1 VRVVHEAC
9 DRARQWVSADVDDEL
24 SRFERVL
31 LAAHTAA
38 CPSCR
43 EFHAATVA
51 ITTTLRAEPLEQPT
65 RLVEIRRARRRLR
78 ARLAPAVAA
87 MAVVAVGLGSVLAS
101 SDIQSGSVGSSLG
114 ERQSSSLAGVD
125 AINQS
130 MASALERASAQ
141 QPTVALAP
149 EPQQAGGP
157 VLQER

>member
-1 VRVVHEAC
+1 MHAAC
-9 DRARQWVSADVDDEL
+9 DRARQWVSADVDGEL

-31 LAAHTAA
+31 LTAHTAA

-51 ITTTLRAEPLEQPT
+51 ITTTLRSTPLERPE
-65 RLVEIRRARRRLR
+65 RLIEIRRARRRIR

-87 MAVVAVGLGSVLAS
+87 MAVVAVGLGSLVAS
-101 SDIQSGSVGSSLG
+101 SELQSGSVGSSLG
-114 ERQSSSLAGVD
+114 EQNSSLARVD

-141 QPTVALAP
+141 QAPVAVAP
-149 EPQQAGGP
+149 KPQLAGGP

>member
-1 VRVVHEAC
+1 MHAAC
-9 DRARQWVSADVDDEL
+9 DRARQWASADVDGEL

-51 ITTTLRAEPLEQPT
+51 ITTTLRATPLESPT
-65 RLVEIRRARRRLR
+65 RLIEIRRVRRRMR
-78 ARLAPAVAA
+78 ARFAPAVAA
-87 MAVVAVGLGSVLAS
+87 MAVVAVGLGSLVAS
-101 SDIQSGSVGSSLG
+101 SELQSGPVGSSLG
-114 ERQSSSLAGVD
+114 GQQSSALARVD
-125 AINQS
+125 AINSS
-130 MASALERASAQ
+130 MAVALERAETQ
-141 QPTVALAP
+141 QATVASAP

>member
-1 VRVVHEAC
+1 VRVIHAAC
-9 DRARQWVSADVDDEL
+9 DRARQWASADVDGEL

-43 EFHAATVA
+43 EFHAATVE
-51 ITTTLRAEPLEQPT
+51 ITNTLRTTPLEWPS
-65 RLVEIRRARRRLR
+65 RLIEIRRVRRRIR

-87 MAVVAVGLGSVLAS
+87 MAVVAVGLGSLVAS
-101 SDIQSGSVGSSLG
+101 SELQSGSVGSSLSG
-114 ERQSSSLAGVD
+114 GQSSALSRVD

-141 QPTVALAP
+141 QATVLAQ
-149 EPQQAGGP
+149 EAQQAGGP

>member
-1 VRVVHEAC
+1 MHAAC
-9 DRARQWVSADVDDEL
+9 DRARQWVSADVDGEL
-24 SRFERVL
+24 SRFEGVL

-43 EFHAATVA
+43 EFHAATLA
-51 ITTTLRAEPLEQPT
+51 ITTTLRAEPLERPARQI
-65 RLVEIRRARRRLR
+65 EIRRVRRRLR

-101 SDIQSGSVGSSLG
+101 SDLQSGSVGSSLG
-114 ERQSSSLAGVD
+114 KRQNSALARVD

-130 MASALERASAQ
+130 MVSALERASAQ
-141 QPTVALAP
+141 QAPVALAP
-149 EPQQAGGP
+149 EPQQPGGP

>member
-1 VRVVHEAC
+1 MHAAC

-51 ITTTLRAEPLEQPT
+51 ITSTLRAEPLEQPT
-65 RLVEIRRARRRLR
+65 RLIEIRRARRRMR

-87 MAVVAVGLGSVLAS
+87 MAVVAVGLGSMLAS
-101 SDIQSGSVGSSLG
+101 SDIRSGSVGSSLG
-114 ERQSSSLAGVD
+114 ERQNSSLARVD

-130 MASALERASAQ
+130 MASALERAAVQ
-141 QPTVALAP
+141 QATVAIA
-149 EPQQAGGP
+149 PQQQLAGGP